1 MLYSRYPLFFLC
13 DSRGILSRDGV
24 ILYLWG
30 VQEVGCQKWGHIW
43 LFNFD
48 ITVGKVGTIVLTNI
62 AIAGT
67 WKVANVTDGIGGVLG
82 YIAEVMTVR
91 SKYLDGVRI
100 VGVCRFRLQGS
111 DKLTEVAV
119 DSFSVENAGNVEL
132 DIPTNRLVFRPYAYI
147 VSFVLDAE
155 VSELLDWRIRITTAN
170 RCLYFWFFNRVTVV
184 IKQVEVIGLLGL
196 D

>member
-1 MLYSRYPLFFLC
+1 MLFSRYPLFFLC

-30 VQEVGCQKWGHIW
+30 IWEVGGNKWGHIW
-43 LFNFD
+43 LFNYD
-48 ITVGKVGTIVLTNI
+48 ITVGKVGAIILTNI

-67 WKVANVTDGIGGVLG
+67 WKVTNVTDGIGGVLG

-91 SKYLDGVRI
+91 SEYLDGIRI

-111 DKLTEVAV
+111 DKLTEMAV
-119 DSFSVENAGNVEL
+119 DTFSVGNACNVEL
-132 DIPTNRLVFRPYAYI
+132 DVSTNRLVFRPYVYI

-155 VSELLDWRIRITTAN
+155 VSEFLDGCVRITATN
-170 RCLYFWFFNRVTVV
+170 RYLYLWTFNRVTVV
-184 IKQVEVIGLLGL
+184 IE
-196 D
+196 